1 MINRHRLKALGLAL
15 AAVLAMSIGGASL
28 ASAAE
33 LHSESAPVVIT
44 GTQEG
49 AGAYDVQF
57 GQVACTTVDL
67 DATTPAGATTDTTI
81 TLVPFSGGCT
91 FGGVA
96 TTVDTNGCHFMFH
109 IASATSATV
118 TIECPPG
125 QELTLTGG
133 NKCTLH
139 VAGGQDVGTVTL
151 ANIGSGATREVT
163 ANLGGLSSITYTQ
176 TPGTGVGKCTAVTT
190 SNGKLTGSATF
201 TGETDTGGAPT
212 HVGLFVT

>member
-81 TLVPFSGGCT
+81 TLVPTIDGCI
-91 FGGVA
+91 FAGVGA
-96 TTVDTNGCHFMFH
+96 TVDTNGCHFLLH
-109 IASATSATV
+109 IASASTATV
-118 TIECPPG
+118 TIECPVG
-125 QELTLTGG
+125 QEITITGG
-133 NKCTLH
+133 NKCTIH
-139 VAGGQDVGTVTL
+139 ASSQNAGTITL
-151 ANIGSGATREVT
+151 TNIGTGSTREVT
-163 ANLGGLSSITYTQ
+163 AHLGGLNAFTYAQ
-176 TPGTGVGKCTAVTT
+176 TKGTAAVGACTTLTT
-190 SNGKLTGSATF
+190 SSGKLTGSATF
-201 TGETDTGGAPT
+201 TGETHPGGVHT
-212 HVGLFVT
+212 GLFVT